1 LVTELA
7 ACVSAATGRQATVT
21 GAPYPCD
28 LFALQQDFR
37 TPAVVFGPAGG
48 KAHTGD
54 EYIDVESALDF
65 VRILALFIARWCG
78 VAD

>member
-1 LVTELA
+1 VA
-7 ACVSAATGRQATVT
+7 VT

-28 LFALQQDFR
+28 LFALQQDFS

-48 KAHTGD
+48 NAHTAD
-54 EYIDVESALDF
+54 EYIDVESAVAF
-65 VRILALFIARWCG
+65 VRALALFITRWCG